1 MKRSQRVPSPSTTK
15 RPRGRR
21 RQRPSLDQLEDHFAV
36 LLLLLQHNIDTL
48 LLHSRKSKG
57 R

>member
-1 MKRSQRVPSPSTTK
+1 M
-15 RPRGRR
+15 RPGGRR